1 MNGSLSIICQA
12 LDEANAWGR
21 LEKSD
26 FNNLLKRLERE
37 HTVNESITTYCYIVD
52 KLQET
57 GLEKWICTEAKIT
70 EEGWGAPEIVFNVV
84 EVEKFQPVA
93 NFFNHTMTMLTKYE
107 GCDIRSHQKSLVTEM
122 TTRVPFPSKADIID
136 YLSVTLST
144 SIKRL
149 CFQHAIS
156 FAKNVTSQRKGQ
168 EKLKHL
174 EQHRQYSCFSLQ
186 TLVFSWSNWK
196 MGT

>member
-1 MNGSLSIICQA
+1 M
-12 LDEANAWGR
+12 
-21 LEKSD
+21 
-26 FNNLLKRLERE
+26 ERE
-37 HTVNESITTYCYIVD
+37 HTVSESIKIYCYIVN

-57 GLEKWICTEAKIT
+57 GLEKRMRTEAKIT
-70 EEGWGAPEIVFNVV
+70 EEEWGAPEIVFNVL
-84 EVEKFQPVA
+84 EVEKFKPVA
-93 NFFNHTMTMLTKYE
+93 DIFNHTMTMLTKYE
-107 GCDIRSHQKSLVTEM
+107 GCDLRSHQKSLVTEM
-122 TTRVPFPSKADIID
+122 ITCIPFPSKADIID

-156 FAKNVTSQRKGQ
+156 FAKNVTSKGQ

-186 TLVFSWSNWK
+186 TLVFSWSNRK
-196 MGT
+196 RGT